1 MAVANCPSCGGPITF
16 AIGSS
21 AVVICD
27 YCHTVVARTDRGVED
42 LGKVAALIDTGSPLR
57 RDLPGNYRGVGFRLV
72 GRTQMRHQAGGMWEE
87 WYGAFDDGRWGWLAE
102 AAGKFY
108 ITFKVEAAGLPTFE
122 QIEVGGRLGD
132 LVVQELGTAALISG
146 EGEIPWRVVPGDTY
160 DYADLSGP
168 ERRFGTID
176 YSEEKPLLFKG
187 QETTLDELGIKIN
200 LEPRREA
207 RVSLAKLSCSNC
219 GGALNLVAPDQAE
232 RVICPNCGGVH
243 DITSEGNLKYLE
255 ALKAHGPKPL
265 VPLGGHGK
273 IDGNDFVVAGF
284 MQRSVT
290 FDIKY
295 YWTEYLLYNPKLGFR
310 WLVDSDDH
318 WSYVEPV
325 AVGDVLES
333 PKSIVHQGKTYRIYQ
348 DAKATV
354 EFVSGEF
361 YWKVQVGETVRAVDY
376 IAPPEGMSKEVSGSK
391 KAKEV
396 NYSHAR
402 YMPVPEVEEAFGVKD
417 LPRPSKVGMIQP
429 YTGGKVSDLWAMLIA
444 AVFIVGIFL
453 AITRPRREVFSQL
466 YEFAS
471 VAAPAEPSL
480 KNTRVVF
487 TPQFQLSGK
496 NLEVEGYSQVTNS
509 WVYVGGDVGNEVTGL
524 IESFDLPIEY
534 YEGYDDGHWSEGNRT
549 RKTFLSALPAGT
561 YSMRLEAQWDEKS
574 TPPPVMITVKEGVFR
589 WTHFFLALVLVTLP
603 AILFAFRKMKF
614 EGARWADASFTAAG
628 TERESSDDD
637 EE

>member
-1 MAVANCPSCGGPITF
+1 MAVANCPSCGGPINF

-27 YCHTVVARTDRGVED
+27 YCHTVVARSDRGLKD
-42 LGKVAALIDTGSPLR
+42 LGKVAALIDTGSVLR

-72 GRTQMRHQAGGMWEE
+72 GRTQMRHEAGGMWEE
-87 WYGAFDDGRWGWLAE
+87 WYAAFDDGRWGWLAE

-108 ITFKVEAAGLPTFE
+108 ITFKVEGGGLPPFNV
-122 QIEVGGRLGD
+122 IEVGGHLGD

-146 EGEIPWRVVPGDTY
+146 EGEIPWRVMPGDTY

-168 ERRFGTID
+168 SGRFATID
-176 YSEEKPLLFKG
+176 YSEDVPLLFQG
-187 QETTLDELGIKIN
+187 QETTLKELGISAN
-200 LEPRREA
+200 LEPRRQA
-207 RVSLAKLSCSNC
+207 RVNVEKLSCSNC
-219 GGALNLVAPDQAE
+219 GGALNLIAPDQAE
-232 RVICPNCGGVH
+232 RIVCPNCGGVH
-243 DITSEGNLKYLE
+243 DVTSEGNLKYLDV
-255 ALKAHGPKPL
+255 LKARGPKPL
-265 VPLGGHGK
+265 VPLGGKGK
-273 IDGNDFVVAGF
+273 IGDVEYIVAGF

-295 YWTEYLLYNPKLGFR
+295 YWTEYLLYNASAGFR

-318 WSYVEPV
+318 WSFVEP
-325 AVGDVLES
+325 AAAGDVTDNGKTL
-333 PKSIVHQGKTYRIYQ
+333 VYQGKTYKVYQ

-354 EFVSGEF
+354 EFVAGEF

-376 IAPPEGMSKEVSGSK
+376 IAPPEGMAKEVTGTK

-402 YMPVPEVEEAFGVKD
+402 YMPVAEVEEAFSVKD
-417 LPRPSKVGMIQP
+417 LPRPSKIGMIQP
-429 YTGGKVSDLWAMLIA
+429 YTGGKVSDIWAKLIA
-444 AVFIVGIFL
+444 AAFVL
-453 AITRPRREVFSQL
+453 AILLAVTRPRHEVFSQL
-466 YEFAS
+466 YDFAS
-471 VAAPAEPSL
+471 LPAPPEPSL

-487 TPQFQLSGK
+487 SPQFQLSGK

-509 WVYVGGDVGNEVTGL
+509 WVYVAGDVGNAVTGL
-524 IESFDLPIEY
+524 IDSFELPIEY
-534 YEGYDDGHWSEGNRT
+534 YEGYDDGKWTEGNRAAQT
-549 RKTFLSALPAGT
+549 YVSALPAGT

-589 WTHFFLALVLVTLP
+589 WTHFVLALVLLTIP
-603 AILFAFRKMKF
+603 AIFLGFRKAKF
-614 EGARWADASFTAAG
+614 ESARWADAGFTSAG
-628 TERESSDDD
+628 TERDTSDD